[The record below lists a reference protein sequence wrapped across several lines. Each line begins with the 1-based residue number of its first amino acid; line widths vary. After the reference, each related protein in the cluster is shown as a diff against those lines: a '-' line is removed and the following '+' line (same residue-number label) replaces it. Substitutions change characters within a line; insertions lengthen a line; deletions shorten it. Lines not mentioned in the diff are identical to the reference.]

1 MAYHQLPKETLLTL
15 RGVHDSLAWVVTGEV
30 KEAQTKPI
38 TRDRDA
44 LQRDLCLTSNINLA
58 KRFTN
63 CEDRSDLATYPLFV
77 CMAALVDIHA
87 L

>member
-1 MAYHQLPKETLLTL
+1 MKRKVE
-15 RGVHDSLAWVVTGEV
+15 
-30 KEAQTKPI
+30 KAQTNPI
-38 TRDRDA
+38 TLDRDA

-58 KRFTN
+58 KRFTS
-63 CEDRSDLATYPLFV
+63 CEDRRDLATYPLFV

>member
-1 MAYHQLPKETLLTL
+1 MAYHQLTKETLLTL
-15 RGVHDSLAWVVTGEV
+15 AGVHDSQTEV
-30 KEAQTKPI
+30 EKAQRNPV

-63 CEDRSDLATYPLFV
+63 CEGRRDLATYPLFV

>member
-1 MAYHQLPKETLLTL
+1 MAYHQLTKETLLTL
-15 RGVHDSLAWVVTGEV
+15 RGVHDSLTWVVTGEV
-30 KEAQTKPI
+30 EEVQTNPI

-63 CEDRSDLATYPLFV
+63 CEGRRDLATYPLFV
-77 CMAALVDIHA
+77 CMAALADIHA

>member
-1 MAYHQLPKETLLTL
+1 MAYHQLTKETLLTL
-15 RGVHDSLAWVVTGEV
+15 RGVHDSQARVMKGKVE
-30 KEAQTKPI
+30 KAQTNPI
-38 TRDRDA
+38 TLDRDA

-63 CEDRSDLATYPLFV
+63 CEGRRDLATYPLFV